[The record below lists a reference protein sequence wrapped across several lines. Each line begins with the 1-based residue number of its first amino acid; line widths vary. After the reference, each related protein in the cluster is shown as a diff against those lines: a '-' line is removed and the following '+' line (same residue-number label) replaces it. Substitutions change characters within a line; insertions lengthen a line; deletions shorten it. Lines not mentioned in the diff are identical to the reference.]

1 MVYCSVI
8 LNFKMTVRSETVLI
22 VVIADAI
29 LDAIFLTAVT
39 AIRNFAQRFMYE
51 VPALL
56 FDVARLFVLAI
67 NLWILARN
75 AEKPAATLF
84 ISSANALSV
93 VVNF

>member
-67 NLWILARN
+67 NLWILPGMQKSQRQ
-75 AEKPAATLF
+75 PYSSRQPTL
-84 ISSANALSV
+84 
-93 VVNF
+93 